1 MQSLQSV
8 EFRISLPRLRRWNL
22 ALGAIGFSIL
32 WFAAGSAPGMGF
44 LVGAVASWFNFGLL
58 HAVVDR
64 LGPDP
69 KPGSRRVI
77 SLFALRY
84 FGLGALGYVTLR
96 VFGSNP
102 AAFCAGLLVAP
113 FAMLLD
119 AIFELIYAR
128 T

>member
-1 MQSLQSV
+1 M
-8 EFRISLPRLRRWNL
+8 
-22 ALGAIGFSIL
+22 AGFPP
-32 WFAAGSAPGMGF
+32 AVGF
-44 LVGAVASWFNFGLL
+44 LVGAVASWMNFGLL
-58 HAVVDR
+58 HAVVER

>member
-1 MQSLQSV
+1 MPSPANV
-8 EFRISLPRLRRWNL
+8 EFTISLPRLRRWSTL
-22 ALGAIGFSIL
+22 LGAG
-32 WFAAGSAPGMGF
+32 AGVAMFFGAGLPALAGF
-44 LVGAVASWFNFGLL
+44 LVGAIASWFNFGLL
-58 HAVVDR
+58 HAVVER

-84 FGLGALGYVTLR
+84 LGLGALGYVTLR

-113 FAMLLD
+113 FAMLFD